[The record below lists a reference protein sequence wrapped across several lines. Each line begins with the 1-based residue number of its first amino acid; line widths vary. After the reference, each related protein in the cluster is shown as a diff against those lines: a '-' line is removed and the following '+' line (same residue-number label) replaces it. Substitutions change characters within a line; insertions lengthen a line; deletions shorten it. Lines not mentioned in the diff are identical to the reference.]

1 MKIRDL
7 LILSL
12 SGLVLISC
20 VREVS
25 SNKSNESA
33 LAELNGDIA
42 VNTSVPTSTPA
53 KSLAPLAQSQKSTAT
68 IKSGTFVSGEHTT
81 QGTVN
86 ITTKDGK
93 SFLELEQ
100 SFKTSESGP
109 DLVVILHRSDNV
121 IGSTKP
127 PAYPLKKGD
136 YIILAPLKKYSGAQM
151 YAIPNNINLA
161 DYKSAAIW
169 CRKFNATFGA
179 AKLSG

>member
-1 MKIRDL
+1 MKLRHL

-12 SGLVLISC
+12 SSFVMVSC

-25 SNKSNESA
+25 TNQSNESPM
-33 LAELNGDIA
+33 A
-42 VNTSVPTSTPA
+42 VNASIPVSSTQA
-53 KSLAPLAQSQKSTAT
+53 KSLTQSAQSQKSTV

-81 QGTVN
+81 QGTVR

-109 DLVVILHRSDNV
+109 DLVVILHRSNNV
-121 IGSTKP
+121 IGLAKP
-127 PAYPLKKGD
+127 PSYPLKKGD
-136 YIILAPLKKYSGAQM
+136 YIILAPLQKYSGAQI
-151 YAIPNNINLA
+151 YLIPNNINLA

-169 CRKFNATFGA
+169 CRRFNATFGA
-179 AKLSG
+179 ANVSK

>member
-7 LILSL
+7 FILSL
-12 SGLVLISC
+12 SSLVLISC
-20 VREVS
+20 AREIS
-25 SNKSNESA
+25 SNKSNETA
-33 LAELNGDIA
+33 IA
-42 VNTSVPTSTPA
+42 VNTSVPTSSTPA
-53 KSLAPLAQSQKSTAT
+53 KSLAPLAQSQESIAT
-68 IKSGTFVSGEHTT
+68 IKSGTFISGEHTT
-81 QGTVN
+81 QGTVS

-109 DLVVILHRSDNV
+109 DLVVILHRSDN
-121 IGSTKP
+121 IIASTKP
-127 PAYPLKKGD
+127 PAYPLKNGD
-136 YIILAPLKKYSGAQM
+136 YIILAPLKKYSGAQV
-151 YAIPNNINLA
+151 YSIPPNINLA

>member
-1 MKIRDL
+1 MKFRIL
-7 LILSL
+7 LILSF
-12 SGLVLISC
+12 SSIVMVSC
-20 VREVS
+20 TPEVS
-25 SNKSNESA
+25 SNQSKESA
-33 LAELNGDIA
+33 IA
-42 VNTSVPTSTPA
+42 VNTSVPTSSTPA
-53 KSLAPLAQSQKSTAT
+53 KSLAPSAQSQRSTAT
-68 IKSGTFVSGEHTT
+68 KSGNFVSGEHPT

-127 PAYPLKKGD
+127 PAYSLKNGD
-136 YIILAPLKKYSGAQM
+136 YIIIAPLKKYSGAQT
-151 YAIPNNINLA
+151 YSIPNNINLA

-179 AKLSG
+179 ANLSS